1 MRLRRRKQPS
11 PPRVHP
17 DLKTDLTRSY
27 LRLELDGRTATVRAE
42 AFVPGHGSPDFEVF
56 RNEVAWD
63 DGSAVTEDDRDRIL
77 QTLLAAAEERGLS
90 VEIT

>member
-1 MRLRRRKQPS
+1 VRLKRQKQPS

-17 DLKTDLTRSY
+17 DLKTDLTRSC

-56 RNEVAWD
+56 RKEIEWG
-63 DGSAVTEDDRDRIL
+63 DGSAVTEEDRDRIL
-77 QTLLAAAEERGLS
+77 QTLIASADERGLR
-90 VEIT
+90 VEIV